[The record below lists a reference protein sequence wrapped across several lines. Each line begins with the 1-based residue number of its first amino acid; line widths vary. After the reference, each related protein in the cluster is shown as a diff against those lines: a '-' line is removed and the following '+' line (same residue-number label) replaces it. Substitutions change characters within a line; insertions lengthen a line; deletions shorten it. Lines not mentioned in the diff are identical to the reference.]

1 MGECMTSSCVQSC
14 PLQIITRW
22 TSILSCCIHASLQF
36 SEHHNFPFCTLFFS
50 VFHNSNISWRHRMH
64 HKLTESLHWSQ
75 LATRCVSIRHT
86 GSAEPSQRLRSP
98 GCGQRA
104 PAGGGRPP
112 PPPPPYSRSTFYVN
126 DPSKARPTPTW
137 LHSATLIRES
147 VLAGI
152 SVTGTYLSEV
162 PQSFLRIGYVLETRG
177 PGWGVRPSPG
187 CWRQE
192 RRGEDGDFPPH
203 SAGWEPG
210 PGAHTPQEGH
220 QRRLQALSRSPVHLL
235 PDPPHPRRARGPGWQ
250 HAWGE
255 VCLSCCGACWINL
268 WTPSC
273 HVFPALLALL
283 HCLQD
288 VCLKSHQTSEKMI
301 SSIFLKC
308 ITICKTVLLDHFRK
322 QKLLLYNQFSFGEGE
337 IQTQIWIQIQIII
350 FTISTR

>member
-1 MGECMTSSCVQSC
+1 MHDVLLCSVVPTTDYNKVDIHSVVLHSRLPPILRTPQLPILHSFFLRLSQFKHFLTTSNASQINWVLALVAAGHKVRLHQTHWECWALPAAQVTWMRAESTC
-14 PLQIITRW
+14 
-22 TSILSCCIHASLQF
+22 
-36 SEHHNFPFCTLFFS
+36 
-50 VFHNSNISWRHRMH
+50 WRRTH
-64 HKLTESLHWSQ
+64 
-75 LATRCVSIRHT
+75 
-86 GSAEPSQRLRSP
+86 
-98 GCGQRA
+98 
-104 PAGGGRPP
+104 PP
-112 PPPPPYSRSTFYVN
+112 PPPPPSSRSTFYVN

-308 ITICKTVLLDHFRK
+308 ITIWKTVLLDHFRK